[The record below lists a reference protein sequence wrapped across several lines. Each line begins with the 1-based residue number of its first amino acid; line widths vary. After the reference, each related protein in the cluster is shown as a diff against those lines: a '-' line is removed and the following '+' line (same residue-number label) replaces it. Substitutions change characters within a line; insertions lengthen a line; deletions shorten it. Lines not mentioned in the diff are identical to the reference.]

1 MELKKRIYN
10 KRNIKDKIG
19 TDDIDIKQS
28 NRTQDEIRLYNRLY
42 YTYVLRHSPYYKHY
56 AKEYHKRNREIYKY
70 KYKEDT
76 LEKMNKMRKIK
87 IVQLR
92 VKIEFPTGA
101 NKFIIEI

>member
-1 MELKKRIYN
+1 MELKKRVYN
-10 KRNIKDKIG
+10 RRKIKEKIG
-19 TDDIDIKQS
+19 VDDIDIKQS
-28 NRTQDEIRLYNRLY
+28 KRTQDEIKLYNRLY
-42 YTYVLRHSPYYKHY
+42 YTYVLRHSPYYKNY
-56 AKEYHKRNREIYKY
+56 AKKYHTRNREIYKY

-92 VKIEFPTGA
+92 VKIEFPTGK